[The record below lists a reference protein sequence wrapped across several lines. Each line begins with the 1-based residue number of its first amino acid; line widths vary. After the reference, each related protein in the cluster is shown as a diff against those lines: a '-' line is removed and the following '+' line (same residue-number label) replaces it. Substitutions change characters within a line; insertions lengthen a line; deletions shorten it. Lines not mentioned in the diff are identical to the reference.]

1 MDALFSCVL
10 STNSAPELQ
19 NATKQW
25 EPGPSEFWNAGCT
38 PLSVLGYC
46 LELLFQWKARHSSV
60 NSISNQL
67 LKPSL
72 VSSADGLA
80 FWKLWQVRSLQN
92 EITSRYSR
100 ALQRAK
106 ADRPWI
112 SPVANHNWSSLLR
125 SLVPCANVLVV
136 FEKTVKHIWICS
148 RFCTHQI
155 RTSNIWR
162 YGGWGQSIANLLQ
175 RFAKWY
181 WYDDYDGSFFV
192 LQNHPTYCILHVR
205 LPSGTKPQGAEKL
218 PNKAL
223 TTARSR
229 MNLSMQSLAN
239 DCWMLLMGQDLGH
252 F

>member
-125 SLVPCANVLVV
+125 SLVPCADVLVV
-136 FEKTVKHIWICS
+136 F
-148 RFCTHQI
+148 
-155 RTSNIWR
+155 
-162 YGGWGQSIANLLQ
+162 
-175 RFAKWY
+175 
-181 WYDDYDGSFFV
+181 
-192 LQNHPTYCILHVR
+192 PILHTPNPHIQHLKIR
-205 LPSGTKPQGAEKL
+205 GMGTKHCKPISKICKVVLVWWLYMIMMGPFLYFRITQHTVFYMSDCHQELSHRAQKSCPTRRWPLQDHAWISVCRVWQMVAECCWWDKIW
-218 PNKAL
+218 AI
-223 TTARSR
+223 SR
-229 MNLSMQSLAN
+229 N
-239 DCWMLLMGQDLGH
+239 
-252 F
+252 

>member
-1 MDALFSCVL
+1 M
-10 STNSAPELQ
+10 LQ
-19 NATKQW
+19 SNESLDQVNF
-25 EPGPSEFWNAGCT
+25 EMLT

-125 SLVPCANVLVV
+125 SLVPCADVLHTPNPHIQHLKIRGMGTKHCKPIAKICKVVLVWWLWWV
-136 FEKTVKHIWICS
+136 I
-148 RFCTHQI
+148 FCTSESPNILYFTCPTAI
-155 RTSNIWR
+155 RN
-162 YGGWGQSIANLLQ
+162 
-175 RFAKWY
+175 
-181 WYDDYDGSFFV
+181 
-192 LQNHPTYCILHVR
+192 
-205 LPSGTKPQGAEKL
+205 
-218 PNKAL
+218 
-223 TTARSR
+223 
-229 MNLSMQSLAN
+229 
-239 DCWMLLMGQDLGH
+239 
-252 F
+252 